1 MNNET
6 EKSKKKGKGKDVQL
20 EGMDD
25 PYLEPE
31 FAETPEKNKRIM
43 QKIEQAAAEGQ
54 NEAQKSKEGILK

>member
-1 MNNET
+1 
-6 EKSKKKGKGKDVQL
+6 VQL
-20 EGMDD
+20 DGMDD